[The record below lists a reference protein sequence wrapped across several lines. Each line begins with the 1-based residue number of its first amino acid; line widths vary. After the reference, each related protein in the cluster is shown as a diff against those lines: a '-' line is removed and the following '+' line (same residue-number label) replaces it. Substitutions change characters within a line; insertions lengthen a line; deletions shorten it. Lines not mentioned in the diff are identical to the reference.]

1 MSSIKAS
8 IVLLSL
14 VGTFPRTS
22 QDSNQSVILMSKN
35 SGQTFEKLVEMEGDI
50 KSIVFDQLNNWV
62 YFIRVTN
69 NGSEL
74 YRYFL

>member
-1 MSSIKAS
+1 MSTFKDS

-14 VGTFPRTS
+14 VGTFPRIS
-22 QDSNQSVILMSKN
+22 QDSNTSVILMSKN

-50 KSIVFDQLNNWV
+50 KSIVFDQLNHWV